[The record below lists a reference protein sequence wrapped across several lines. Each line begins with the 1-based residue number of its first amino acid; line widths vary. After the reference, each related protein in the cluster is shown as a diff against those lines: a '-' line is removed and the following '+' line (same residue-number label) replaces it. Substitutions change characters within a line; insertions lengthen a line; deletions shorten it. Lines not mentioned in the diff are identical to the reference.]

1 MTKVAAP
8 EKTATY
14 TVRSTKLAQSIQ
26 SSHKVTKDVFL
37 HFSLQ
42 DALPSGHVLVINRK
56 LGTLSHIAAKD
67 EQIWL
72 LGEQQFT
79 ASEMNVLLP
88 LLDSFPFYSPYE
100 VLFAHFYADDV
111 TEHVITQTRKQLQ
124 KAQEEGT
131 WDQEM
136 RSVRTTLSRT
146 RLKLR
151 MLGLNISSILETGY
165 ILRVVSL
172 PCLSEDE

>member
-1 MTKVAAP
+1 MTKVAVP
-8 EKTATY
+8 EKSTTHA
-14 TVRSTKLAQSIQ
+14 VRSTKPVQSIQ
-26 SSHKVTKDVFL
+26 TSKKVTKDVFL

-42 DALPSGHVLVINRK
+42 DVLPSNHVLVMNKK
-56 LGTLSHIAAKD
+56 LGTFSLIAAKD
-67 EQIWL
+67 EHIWL

-100 VLFAHFYADDV
+100 VLYAHFYSDDV
-111 TEHVITQTRKQLQ
+111 TEQVITRTRKHLQ
-124 KAQEEGT
+124 KAQDEGT
-131 WDQEM
+131 WDAEM

-165 ILRVVSL
+165 ILRVVSV
-172 PCLSEDE
+172 PHLSEE

>member
-1 MTKVAAP
+1 M
-8 EKTATY
+8 
-14 TVRSTKLAQSIQ
+14 
-26 SSHKVTKDVFL
+26 
-37 HFSLQ
+37 Q

-56 LGTLSHIAAKD
+56 LGTLSLIAAKD

-88 LLDSFPFYSPYE
+88 LLDAFPFYSPYE
-100 VLFAHFYADDV
+100 VLYAHFYSDDV
-111 TEHVITQTRKQLQ
+111 TEQVIIHARKHLQ
-124 KAQEEGT
+124 KAQDEGA
-131 WDQEM
+131 WDAEM

-165 ILRVVSL
+165 ILRIVSL
-172 PCLSEDE
+172 PCLSEE

>member
-1 MTKVAAP
+1 MTKVAVP
-8 EKTATY
+8 EKSATHA
-14 TVRSTKLAQSIQ
+14 VRSTKPVQSIQ
-26 SSHKVTKDVFL
+26 SSQKVSKDVFL

-42 DALPSGHVLVINRK
+42 DALPSGHVLVMNKK
-56 LGTLSHIAAKD
+56 LGTFSLIAAKD

-100 VLFAHFYADDV
+100 VLYAHFYADDV
-111 TEHVITQTRKQLQ
+111 TEHVLTHTRKRLQ

-131 WDQEM
+131 WDLEM

-172 PCLSEDE
+172 PHLSEEQ

>member
-1 MTKVAAP
+1 M
-8 EKTATY
+8 
-14 TVRSTKLAQSIQ
+14 TKLAIPEKSITHPVRSMQSVQ
-26 SSHKVTKDVFL
+26 TVHSTQKASKDVFL

-42 DALPSGHVLVINRK
+42 DALPSGHVFVINRK
-56 LGTLSHIAAKD
+56 LGTLAHIATKD
-67 EQIWL
+67 EHVRL

-79 ASEMNVLLP
+79 VSEMNVLLP
-88 LLDSFPFYSPYE
+88 LLDAFPFYSPYE
-100 VLFAHFYADDV
+100 VLYAHFYSDDV
-111 TEHVITQTRKQLQ
+111 TEQVITRTRTDLQ

-151 MLGLNISSILETGY
+151 VLGLNVSSILETGY
-165 ILRVVSL
+165 ILRIVSL
-172 PCLSEDE
+172 PRLPEDR

>member
-1 MTKVAAP
+1 MTKLAVS
-8 EKTATY
+8 EKFATH
-14 TVRSTKLAQSIQ
+14 TVRSAQPVQSIQ
-26 SSHKVTKDVFL
+26 SSQEVSKEVFL

-42 DALPSGHVLVINRK
+42 DALPSGHVLVMNKK

-67 EQIWL
+67 EHIWL

-100 VLFAHFYADDV
+100 VLFAHFYSNDV
-111 TEHVITQTRKQLQ
+111 TEQVVTHTRRQLQ

-172 PCLSEDE
+172 PRLLDE